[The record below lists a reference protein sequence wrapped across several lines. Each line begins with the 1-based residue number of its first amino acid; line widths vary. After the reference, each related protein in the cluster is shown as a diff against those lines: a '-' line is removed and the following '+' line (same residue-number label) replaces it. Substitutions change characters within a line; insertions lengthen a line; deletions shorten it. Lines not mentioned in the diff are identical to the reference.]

1 MKVVTED
8 TNVFPLA
15 AITHLIKNA
24 GAEQVSEDACIP
36 LRDALEAKAEKIAKK
51 AISIA
56 NRAKRT
62 TVEREDIEEAK
73 TYLEDKRMVLGDLL
87 EANAE
92 EIAKRAVSLAR
103 HAGRETNQQFDVEE
117 ILYEIAEDEGED
129 MGMYLYKENRGE
141 EIAKRAISLANHAN
155 RKIVKTEDIEEAIN
169 EVLGG

>member
-1 MKVVTED
+1 MAELPIAPVTRL
-8 TNVFPLA
+8 VR
-15 AITHLIKNA
+15 NA
-24 GAEQVSEDACIP
+24 GAERVSEEVSAALVDI
-36 LRDALEAKAEKIAKK
+36 LEAEGERIAKK

-73 TYLEDKRMVLGDLL
+73 IYLEDKRMVLRDLL

-92 EIAKRAVSLAR
+92 EIARRTINLA
-103 HAGRETNQQFDVEE
+103 
-117 ILYEIAEDEGED
+117 
-129 MGMYLYKENRGE
+129 E

-155 RKIVKTEDIEEAIN
+155 RKMVKTKDIEEAIN